1 MTIKSMSE
9 IFYHPSLA
17 MKHLRD
23 EKLKG
28 TAEVLVILALLAL
41 IPAVSLFIGTT
52 QVGWSL
58 TPGGDAVKLG
68 MISALN
74 SSIAFYLALCFALGL
89 MGFTIRWMEK
99 TYGGHASLERCM
111 NLTLYTAT
119 PLLLAGFAGLYPML
133 WFCVAVGI
141 VALAYSIFLLFT
153 GVPIIMKI
161 PEERGF
167 LFCVSILTVGL
178 IILVG
183 LRSATAFLWGTLTP
197 LIYLP

>member
-9 IFYHPSLA
+9 IFYHPGLA

-28 TAEVLVILALLAL
+28 TAEVLFLLAALAL
-41 IPAVSLFIGTT
+41 IPSVSLFIGTT
-52 QVGWSL
+52 QIGWSL
-58 TPGGDAVKLG
+58 TPGGDAVKLSV
-68 MISALN
+68 ISALN
-74 SSIAFYLALCFALGL
+74 SSIAFYLAICFALGA
-89 MGFTIRWMEK
+89 MGFSIHWMEK
-99 TYGGHASLERCM
+99 TYDGHASLERCM

-119 PLLLAGFAGLYPML
+119 PLLLSGFAGLYPML
-133 WFCVAVGI
+133 WFCVAIGM
-141 VALAYSIFLLFT
+141 VALIYSVYLLFT

-167 LFCVSILTVGL
+167 MFCISILTVGVV
-178 IILVG
+178 ILVA
-183 LRSATAFLWGTLTP
+183 LRSATVFLWSTMTP